1 MTDRTSRHRAIELQ
15 EQFDYASVTI
25 DVRQLCDS
33 QVAPTANQCVE
44 IVNVTEMEKTVP
56 EMMCQL
62 ERVQR

>member
-1 MTDRTSRHRAIELQ
+1 MTDRTSRDKAIELL

-25 DVRQLCDS
+25 YVRQLCDS
-33 QVAPTANQCVE
+33 LVALTANQCVE